1 MQPILRRLQ
10 LGSGLV
16 MLVYIFLHL
25 INHTL
30 GIWSLE
36 LAERGLTLAMRLW
49 HSTPGT
55 ILLYGAAALHFSLA
69 MHTVYG
75 RRHWTLSPTEWI
87 RLWAGFS
94 LPLLL
99 IRHAVMTRVAAS
111 FYGFDPSYERIVI
124 SLITS
129 GTQGLQLALLAPG
142 WVHGCLGLWLR
153 LQHHPIVRRAKPMLV
168 ALFVLLPLLSAA
180 GFIRMARDVAAAHS
194 IGPVLDPKLFA
205 HQVALDAWRHNLLVI
220 YLSLII
226 GAFLTGQV
234 RNWLERRAL
243 GPSKTSRGGPS

>member
-16 MLVYIFLHL
+16 MLLYIFLHL
-25 INHTL
+25 INHAL
-30 GIWSLE
+30 GMWSLE
-36 LAERGLTLAMRLW
+36 LAERGLSLAMQLW
-49 HSTPGT
+49 HSMPGT
-55 ILLYGAAALHFSLA
+55 ILLYGSAALHFALA
-69 MHTVYG
+69 MRTVYG
-75 RRHWTLSPTEWI
+75 RRHWTLSPTEWV

-129 GTQGLQLALLAPG
+129 GTQGLQLGLLAPG
-142 WVHGCLGLWLR
+142 WMHGCLGLWLR
-153 LQHHPIVRRAKPMLV
+153 LQHHAMVRRAKPVLV

-180 GFIRMARDVAAAHS
+180 GFVQMARDVAMAH
-194 IGPVLDPKLFA
+194 PMLPALDPKLLA
-205 HQVALDAWRHNLLVI
+205 HQVSLNAWRHNLDVI

-226 GAFLTGQV
+226 GAFLIGRL
-234 RNWLERRAL
+234 RNRLERRRMTRL
-243 GPSKTSRGGPS
+243 PEGSTT